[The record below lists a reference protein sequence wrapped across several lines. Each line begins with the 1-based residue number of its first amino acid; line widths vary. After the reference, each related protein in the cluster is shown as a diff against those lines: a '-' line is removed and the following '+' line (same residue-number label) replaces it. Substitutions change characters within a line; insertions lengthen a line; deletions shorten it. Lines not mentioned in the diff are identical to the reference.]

1 VLALLLAK
9 LRESSFSILPI
20 VLLVLFLNFTIAP
33 MPLWSGIVLFLV
45 SALLMILGI
54 TLFNLGVD
62 ISLIPIGE
70 HVGASLVKSRNLLL
84 IVSIA
89 FIIGVFITV
98 AEPDLIIL
106 AGQIR
111 GVPDSIIIGVVS
123 IGVGLALTAAF
134 LRILF
139 QVPLSYLLIGCY
151 LLAYILSGFTGYE
164 FLSIAWESGAVT
176 TGPIMVPFVMAFG
189 LGLASIRGDK
199 TSEEDSF
206 GLVALTLIGP
216 IIAVLILGLF
226 FNPSSGSVVDL
237 PELDSFSDI
246 ISLYRFNMA
255 QYFAQIALALFP
267 ILFLFAIFQLWKLH
281 LKTKKILK
289 IGVGTIYTYLGLV
302 LFLGSANLGFMPA
315 GYLLGGILMKNT
327 SPLALILVGLAI
339 GYLVVAAEPAVFVL
353 KRQVE
358 EVTEGVI
365 SGRAMGIGLSVGVAI
380 SVGLAMLR
388 VVTGLSLLYFIIP
401 GYLIAL
407 LLTFFIRPLFT
418 SIAFDSGAVASG
430 PLAATFMLPLAIGAS
445 EAGGG
450 NIYSDAFG
458 IVALVA
464 MTPVITLSL
473 FGLVH
478 AIKSRIAEREAVIP
492 AEDTIIDLDDA
503 SEQDSV

>member
-1 VLALLLAK
+1 
-9 LRESSFSILPI
+9 
-20 VLLVLFLNFTIAP
+20 

-281 LKTKKILK
+281 LKTKTLLK

>member
-1 VLALLLAK
+1 
-9 LRESSFSILPI
+9 
-20 VLLVLFLNFTIAP
+20 
-33 MPLWSGIVLFLV
+33 M
-45 SALLMILGI
+45 
-54 TLFNLGVD
+54 FNLGVD

-281 LKTKKILK
+281 LKTKTLLK

-503 SEQDSV
+503 SEKDSV

>member
-1 VLALLLAK
+1 
-9 LRESSFSILPI
+9 
-20 VLLVLFLNFTIAP
+20 

-176 TGPIMVPFVMAFG
+176 TGPILVPFVMAFG

-281 LKTKKILK
+281 LKTKTLLK

>member
-1 VLALLLAK
+1 
-9 LRESSFSILPI
+9 
-20 VLLVLFLNFTIAP
+20 
-33 MPLWSGIVLFLV
+33 M
-45 SALLMILGI
+45 
-54 TLFNLGVD
+54 FNLGVD

-176 TGPIMVPFVMAFG
+176 TGPILVPFVMAFG

-281 LKTKKILK
+281 LKTKTLLK
-289 IGVGTIYTYLGLV
+289 IGFGTIYTYLGLV

>member
-1 VLALLLAK
+1 
-9 LRESSFSILPI
+9 
-20 VLLVLFLNFTIAP
+20 

-281 LKTKKILK
+281 LKTKTLLK

-503 SEQDSV
+503 SEKDSV

>member
-281 LKTKKILK
+281 LKTKTLLK